1 MALILHDL
9 KSLHDKA
16 YNHNQVTRERASD
29 DMVFY
34 WITHWDDNLLQD
46 AQLAYRGQFDLLR
59 KAGRDIMSD
68 LITNPVQ
75 VDFEPVDETRDDSA
89 ETLDGLY
96 RSEDN
101 RNLSIEAYNNA
112 RTEAI
117 VCGFGAWMQYTEYVS
132 SRNGDKNQTIRRRPI
147 FEANN
152 NVYFDPNDKTLDKSE
167 SNYVS
172 VLRAYSEDG
181 YKQLVEDLT
190 GEDFDES
197 AHKAYVAES
206 FKSPEISYVFPWLE
220 GEGKK
225 IYVTEFYHREKVKTK
240 LLMMENPFGQKLTL
254 REDQLEVEE
263 NTLLDDGYSIESEK
277 TVEVWQVTKYIASGA
292 EILNGDMVDG
302 ERVGEVV
309 AGEYLPVIPTY
320 GEHAIIE
327 GEEHW
332 EGVTRLAKDPQ
343 RLRNF
348 QMSYLAD
355 ICSQSPREKPI
366 FVPQQI
372 GKHQDMYS
380 LSGSENN
387 FPFVF
392 QELVDVNGKEL
403 PLGPVGTLPA
413 PNIPPALIASIQLSR
428 EAVADVA
435 DAGLPGNIAD
445 IDLSGKAV
453 LALQAKID
461 KQSIV
466 YQENFK
472 HAKRHDGVVYA
483 SQASH
488 VFDVPRTEKITLPD
502 GTRKTVKVMETV
514 VNEQGEIV
522 VLNDLNN
529 VEFEVF
535 SKIGPSYSSQKDQ
548 TVEMLGETIATLPP
562 GDPLVNILTLKR
574 IELVDGV
581 AFDDVRDYV
590 RKQQLIMGVR
600 KPETPEDEQILA
612 EASQQQQEPS
622 AEMVLAQAEDKK
634 GQAQLTEA
642 ETRRMVAVAEAQNKQ
657 AKVEVD
663 VFSKQ
668 TDRMGVQVD
677 AQEAGA
683 NINMKNIESFG
694 KQLDNR
700 AKVSELMNP
709 KNQTVDEL
717 FQSIMTG

>member
-1 MALILHDL
+1 MALTLHDL

-75 VDFEPVDETRDDSA
+75 VDFEPVDEDRDDSA
-89 ETLDGLY
+89 EILDGLY

-152 NVYFDPNDKTLDKSE
+152 CVYFDPNDKTLDKSE

-172 VLRAYSEDG
+172 VLRPYSEDG
-181 YKQLVEDLT
+181 YKLLVEDLT
-190 GEDFDES
+190 GDDFDEVS
-197 AHKAYVAES
+197 HQAYIAES
-206 FKSPEISYVFPWLE
+206 FKEPEISYVFPWLE

-225 IYVTEFYHREKVKTK
+225 VYVTEFFHRAKVKAK
-240 LLMMENPFGQKLTL
+240 LLMMENPFGQKLTV

-263 NTLLDDGYSIESEK
+263 NTLLDDGFSIVDEK
-277 TVEVWQVTKYIASGA
+277 TIEVWQVTKYIASGA
-292 EILNGDMVDG
+292 EILNGEEVDG
-302 ERVGEVV
+302 ERVGEVI

-355 ICSQSPREKPI
+355 IVSQSPREKPI
-366 FVPQQI
+366 FAQEQVA
-372 GKHQDMYS
+372 GFEDMYNV
-380 LSGSENN
+380 SGADNN
-387 FPFVF
+387 FPYLL
-392 QELVDVNGKEL
+392 QNLVSVNGSPL
-403 PLGPVGTLPA
+403 PTGPIGTMPA

-488 VFDVPRTEKITLPD
+488 VFDVPRTERITLPD
-502 GTRKTVKVMETV
+502 GTRKTVKVMDTV

-535 SKIGPSYSSQKDQ
+535 SKIGPSYSSQKEQ
-548 TVEMLGETIATLPP
+548 TADRVEKLLSQLNPASPMYELLLMQYLA
-562 GDPLVNILTLKR
+562 
-574 IELVDGV
+574 LVDGV
-581 AFDDVRDYV
+581 EFDDVRDYV
-590 RKQQLIMGVR
+590 RKQQILKGF
-600 KPETPEDEQILA
+600 KKAETDEDKLMLQ
-612 EASQQQQEPS
+612 EASQQQSEPT
-622 AEMVLAQAEDKK
+622 AEMVLAQGELAK
-634 GQAQLTEA
+634 GQAAQFEA
-642 ETRRMVAVAEAQNKQ
+642 ETKRMKAQGELGNDQGELLIKKFEAITDRFEVQIKAQATGADIDKTRSETFGTQIDNQ
-657 AKVEVD
+657 AKVIELQ
-663 VFSKQ
+663 KPEHM
-668 TDRMGVQVD
+668 TDD
-677 AQEAGA
+677 D
-683 NINMKNIESFG
+683 
-694 KQLDNR
+694 LY
-700 AKVSELMNP
+700 
-709 KNQTVDEL
+709 
-717 FQSIMTG
+717 QSIMTG

>member
-1 MALILHDL
+1 MALVL
-9 KSLHDKA
+9 KEIKQKHDKA
-16 YNHNQVTRERASD
+16 YAHNQATRERASD

-34 WITHWDDNLLQD
+34 WITQWDDNLLQD
-46 AQLAYRGQFDLLR
+46 AQLSYRGEFDLLR

-75 VDFEPVDETRDDSA
+75 VDFEPVDEDRDDSA
-89 ETLDGLY
+89 DVIDGLY

-101 RNLSIEAYNNA
+101 RNLSIEAFNNA

-117 VCGFGAWMQYTEYVS
+117 VCGFGAWMQFNEYVS
-132 SRNGDKNQTIRRRPI
+132 MRNGSKNQTIRRRPI

-152 NVYFDPNDKTLDKSE
+152 TVYFDPNDKTLDKSE

-190 GEDFDES
+190 GEKVDKIDM
-197 AHKAYVAES
+197 AS
-206 FKSPEISYVFPWLE
+206 FKEPEISYVFPWLE

-225 IYVTEFYHREKVKTK
+225 IYVSEFYHREKVKAK
-240 LLMMENPFGQKLTL
+240 LLEMRNPFGQALTL
-254 REDQLEVEE
+254 REDQLEVDGDS
-263 NTLLDDGYSIESEK
+263 LLDDGYEIESEK
-277 TVEVWQVTKYIASGA
+277 VVEVWQVTKYICSGA
-292 EILNGDMVDG
+292 EILNGKEVDG
-302 ERVGEVV
+302 ERVGEVIP
-309 AGEYLPVIPTY
+309 GENLPVIPTY

-355 ICSQSPREKPI
+355 IVSQSPREKPI
-366 FVPQQI
+366 FAQEQI
-372 GKHQDMYS
+372 AGFEQMYNIT
-380 LSGSENN
+380 GADNN
-387 FPFVF
+387 FPYLLQNMVS
-392 QELVDVNGKEL
+392 VNGQPL
-403 PLGPVGTLPA
+403 PIGPIGTLPA
-413 PNIPPALIASIQLSR
+413 PNIPTALIASIQLSR

-435 DAGLPGNIAD
+435 DAGLPGNISD

-472 HAKRHDGVVYA
+472 HAKRRDGVVYA
-483 SQASH
+483 SMASEI
-488 VFDVPRTEKITLPD
+488 FDVPRTEKITLPD
-502 GTRKTVKVMETV
+502 GTRKTVKIMDTV

-535 SKIGPSYSSQKDQ
+535 SKIGSSYSSQKDQ
-548 TVEMLGETIATLPP
+548 TLDRIEKLMQGVNPA
-562 GDPLVNILTLKR
+562 DPIYNILLLKY
-574 IELVDGV
+574 LQLMDGTD
-581 AFDDVRDYV
+581 FDDVRDYA
-590 RKQQLIMGVR
+590 KKEQLLIGVR
-600 KPETPEDEQILA
+600 EPETPEEKQIIA
-612 EASQQQQEPS
+612 EAAQRGQEPS
-622 AEMVLAQAEDKK
+622 AEMVLAQGKLLE
-634 GQAQLTEA
+634 GQAANKEADLRQIDVQLKA
-642 ETRRMVAVAEAQNKQ
+642 ENESLKRQ
-657 AKVEVD
+657 VD
-663 VFSKQ
+663 FFKAQ
-668 TDRMGVQVD
+668 TDRMNTQVD

-683 NINMKNIESFG
+683 KITKTSIESTG
-694 KQLDNR
+694 LQLDNQ
-700 AKVSELMNP
+700 AKVIELRKPENMS
-709 KNQTVDEL
+709 VDEL
-717 FQSIMTG
+717 YQQINVG